1 MCKKAVVQQGQ
12 RTPDNDA
19 APTFQNS
26 AKTTRSHETSD
37 LFGQITV
44 LCRIT
49 SDETEPTSSP
59 FQPGYA
65 LKNGPE
71 SHSSPGSKSLK
82 ESMMNFANKSDVM
95 GTTIISVIAGIAKT
109 EELIR
114 KRQLER
120 FIQQYGAPLKSHI
133 EFRAHVDQ
141 STAEDILHDFL
152 VDKLL
157 ADDAEK
163 NLACRFLKKHEQVAV
178 KFRSYLL
185 RSLNNYLVD
194 RARSPRINTMS
205 LQENFGDGAAAQS
218 ESGADR
224 FAIEWAQNLIQK
236 TIDAV
241 YEECLTDDQE
251 HIWEVLN
258 QRILHP
264 ALTGEAAPSY
274 AQLVEQLG
282 FNSAKE
288 ASNRLQTSIRKFN
301 RILRNL
307 IRDYLPIEDEEELE
321 QAIDSEIDDLRSVLR
336 SARAFSFNSRQK
348 ADSPPGSFV
357 ASLFRLREDQAMDD
371 DQGDYERVWQDLL
384 ETRFDS
390 LLSLDLSRAN
400 TSSKRSGATQPL
412 YFQDLLQQPAPQLEI
427 LKLIKQQAKLS
438 ALRPHDPDS
447 QLDSLPYQINVLL
460 YTLAI
465 AIADIRH
472 GVRITRDD
480 NSKIAPRLATI
491 LASSWI
497 DPATRRILSEWSIRI
512 TQ

>member
-1 MCKKAVVQQGQ
+1 M
-12 RTPDNDA
+12 T
-19 APTFQNS
+19 
-26 AKTTRSHETSD
+26 
-37 LFGQITV
+37 
-44 LCRIT
+44 
-49 SDETEPTSSP
+49 
-59 FQPGYA
+59 Y
-65 LKNGPE
+65 
-71 SHSSPGSKSLK
+71 
-82 ESMMNFANKSDVM
+82 FANKSDVM

-194 RARSPRINTMS
+194 RSRSPRINTMS
-205 LQENFGDGAAAQS
+205 LHENFGDGAEAQS

-241 YEECLTDDQE
+241 YAECQTDDQE
-251 HIWEVLN
+251 QIWEVLN

-264 ALTGEAAPSY
+264 VLTGGTAPSY

-307 IRDYLPIEDEEELE
+307 IRDYLPIEDDDELE
-321 QAIDSEIDDLRSVLR
+321 QAIDAEIDDLRRVLR
-336 SARAFSFNSRQK
+336 SAKAFSFNSQQK

-357 ASLFRLREDQAMDD
+357 ASLFRLREEQEKDD
-371 DQGDYERVWQDLL
+371 DQVEYERVWQDLL
-384 ETRFDS
+384 ETRIDS
-390 LLSLDLSRAN
+390 LLSIDISPAET
-400 TSSKRSGATQPL
+400 TSERSVAAQPL
-412 YFQDLLQQPAPQLEI
+412 HFRDIFLQPAPQLEV
-427 LKLIKQQAKLS
+427 LKSIKEQAKLS
-438 ALRPHDPDS
+438 ALRPYDPHS
-447 QLDSLPYQINVLL
+447 QLDSLPYHINVLL
-460 YTLAI
+460 YTSAI
-465 AIADIRH
+465 AIADIRY

-480 NSKIAPRLATI
+480 NAKIAPRVATI
-491 LASSWI
+491 LKSSWI
-497 DPATRRILSEWSIRI
+497 DPTTRHILSEWSIQI
-512 TQ
+512 SQ